1 MTTETWA
8 IDITAPP
15 RLLLVEE
22 FMSETGAPPA
32 VHLCVRVPLTA
43 NPDVT
48 LRANGW
54 ARDSR
59 MWIPTSYGR
68 AIRVKTLGLP
78 SSQPREDLNGEH

>member
-1 MTTETWA
+1 MTPEVWA
-8 IDITAPP
+8 IDISALP

-22 FMSETGAPPA
+22 FMSETGGPPA

-43 NPDVT
+43 NPDAT

-68 AIRVKTLGLP
+68 AIRVKTLEPP
-78 SSQPREDLNGEH
+78 SSEPREDLDGGH